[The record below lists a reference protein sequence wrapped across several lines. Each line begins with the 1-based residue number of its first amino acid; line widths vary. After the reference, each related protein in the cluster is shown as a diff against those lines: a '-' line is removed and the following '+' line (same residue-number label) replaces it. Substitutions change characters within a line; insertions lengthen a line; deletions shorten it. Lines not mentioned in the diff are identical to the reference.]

1 MLVLNVSKITDALR
15 MMNKGVKTVLIEHDG
30 SSDLKEAAAI
40 YANLFNGINSLD
52 QYEVSYNYRDMSDY
66 RVPAAMLQFVY
77 PRSIKFDVS
86 KVRFKDLLIRPEPP
100 TMLIDL
106 AELEF
111 ANNVYAKNI
120 KEAKVETKPITD
132 ARIDKNLSDMIDK
145 IRVGDKAYYTVEDAF
160 LYPVVEDVSKVI
172 GEDEFSKDVQ
182 EVENLFFKTFARKNS

>member
-66 RVPAAMLQFVY
+66 RVPVAMLQFVY

-145 IRVGDKAYYTVEDAF
+145 IRIGDKAYYTVEDAF

>member
-66 RVPAAMLQFVY
+66 KVPVAMLQFIY

-106 AELEF
+106 ADLEF

>member
-1 MLVLNVSKITDALR
+1 
-15 MMNKGVKTVLIEHDG
+15 
-30 SSDLKEAAAI
+30 
-40 YANLFNGINSLD
+40 
-52 QYEVSYNYRDMSDY
+52 MSDY
-66 RVPAAMLQFVY
+66 RVPVAMLQFVY

-100 TMLIDL
+100 TMLVDL

>member
-66 RVPAAMLQFVY
+66 RVPVAMLQFVY

-86 KVRFKDLLIRPEPP
+86 KVRFRDLLIRPEAP

-132 ARIDKNLSDMIDK
+132 ARVDKNLSDMIDK
-145 IRVGDKAYYTVEDAF
+145 IRVGDRAYYTVEDAF

-172 GEDEFSKDVQ
+172 GEDEFSKDVR

>member
-66 RVPAAMLQFVY
+66 RVPVAMLQFVY

>member
-66 RVPAAMLQFVY
+66 RVPVAMLQFVY

-100 TMLIDL
+100 TMLVDL